1 MPLPIIES
9 KQDIAMPIPL
19 IYPDSRFKAIW
30 EFHVLF
36 ITIAATIIAPLIVVF
51 RIPMSQGLIAL
62 DVVITLTFIADI
74 AVQFNTTYSVRHKQI
89 SDREAIAIR
98 YLKSW
103 FILDFL
109 ATIPLTLTFITSRFL
124 VLNRI
129 LRFFR
134 LIRLLKLF
142 GSSKTLHR
150 ARKLGFVNPAF
161 MRLFMLVFW
170 ILVAAHL
177 VACGWIYIGGVG
189 RYTSSG
195 DYTSNW
201 AVYLESFYW
210 TITTLTTIGYGDIT
224 PDNPIQFIYVIA
236 VMLMGAATYGFIIG
250 NIANI
255 IANLDIAKSRFRE
268 KVENIDTFLKYR
280 DIPSQLQTRI
290 HDYYD
295 YLWESRRGYDES
307 NLLLDLPK
315 PLKTQIAFF
324 LNRDIIEKVPLFKE
338 ASHEFIRDIIL
349 NLSPV
354 IYTPGDRII
363 TYGEIGYEMYFI
375 SQGEVEV
382 LNEEQTVTYATLSSG
397 HFFGETALLLSNP
410 RNATVI
416 AKDYCDLYMLD
427 KETFDSILQRY
438 PVFAKSV
445 EELSVKRLSGLQKE
459 ERPSFA
465 HPTAETDVNMQ
476 SELSSMKPG
485 RPPSPDYRVLEN
497 NAIELGWLSM
507 DDAESYELI
516 RRKSGEA
523 RWKLINSAIKG
534 LIYVDSPAPTGR
546 VAYRIR
552 SKNRNGSGPWSESLN
567 LKISRKTSRA
577 T

>member
-1 MPLPIIES
+1 
-9 KQDIAMPIPL
+9 
-19 IYPDSRFKAIW
+19 
-30 EFHVLF
+30 
-36 ITIAATIIAPLIVVF
+36 
-51 RIPMSQGLIAL
+51 MSPRLIAL
-62 DVVITLTFIADI
+62 DILITLTFAADI
-74 AVQFNTTYSVRHKQI
+74 AVQFNTAYGVKHRQI
-89 SDREAIAIR
+89 SDRKSIAIH
-98 YLKSW
+98 YLKGW

-109 ATIPLTLTFITSRFL
+109 ATIPLSLSLMTSRYL
-124 VLNRI
+124 ILNRV

-142 GSSKTLHR
+142 GSSRTLRR

-161 MRLFMLVFW
+161 MRLFMLIFW

-189 RYTSSG
+189 EYTSSG
-195 DYTSNW
+195 NYTSNG
-201 AVYLESFYW
+201 AVYLEAFYW

-224 PDNPIQFIYVIA
+224 PDNPIQFIYVII
-236 VMLMGAATYGFIIG
+236 VMLMGAAIYGFIIG

-268 KVENIDTFLKYR
+268 KMENIDTFLKYR
-280 DIPSQLQTRI
+280 NIPSRLQTRI

-295 YLWESRRGYDES
+295 YLWESRKGYDES

-382 LNEEQTVTYATLSSG
+382 SNEEQTIIYATLSSG
-397 HFFGETALLLSNP
+397 QFFGETALLLSSP

-416 AKDYCDLYMLD
+416 AKDYCDLYVLD
-427 KETFDSILQRY
+427 KETFDNILRRY

-445 EELSVKRLSGLQKE
+445 EEQSAKRLSGPQKE
-459 ERPSFA
+459 GGSDPA
-465 HPTAETDVNMQ
+465 HTAGEMDAIKQTEAAPM
-476 SELSSMKPG
+476 EPG
-485 RPPSPDYRVLEN
+485 KPPSPSYNLLEN
-497 NAIELGWLSM
+497 NAIELRWLPM
-507 DDAESYELI
+507 GDAESYELI
-516 RRKSGEA
+516 RIKSGEA
-523 RWKLINSAIKG
+523 RWKLMDSAIKDPV
-534 LIYVDSPAPTGR
+534 YVDSPTPIGR
-546 VAYRIR
+546 IAYRIR
-552 SKNRNGSGPWSESLN
+552 GKNRHGSGLWSEPLN
-567 LKISRKTSRA
+567 LKISRKPSRA
-577 T
+577 AHST